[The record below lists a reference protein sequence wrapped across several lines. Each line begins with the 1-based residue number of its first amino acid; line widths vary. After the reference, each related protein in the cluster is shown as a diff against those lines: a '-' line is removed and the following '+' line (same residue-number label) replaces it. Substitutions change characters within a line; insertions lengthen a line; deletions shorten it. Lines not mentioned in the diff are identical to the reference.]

1 MMRKSGDRSC
11 SIHHNTSEG
20 EVKMKNHL
28 SRHRFFLLCV
38 LSLFVVPSYPATI
51 RGTVTDPLGAVVVN
65 AKVQL
70 LSGNQVIASAV
81 TSSDGKYQLETSQS
95 GRFHVR
101 AAAPSFAP
109 TDGEE

>member
-11 SIHHNTSEG
+11 SSNHNHFRG

-28 SRHRFFLLCV
+28 SKHALFLLSV
-38 LSLFVVPSYPATI
+38 LVSFIVPGYAATI
-51 RGTVTDPLGAVVVN
+51 RGTVTDPLGAVVIN

-81 TSSDGKYQLETSQS
+81 TDSVGKYQLETSQS
-95 GRFHVR
+95 GRFHV
-101 AAAPSFAP
+101 
-109 TDGEE
+109 